1 MSRRVVTAAVVA
13 CAVFGLAACTSSGST
28 HVQSFSP
35 SPSDPPTTT
44 STGPAPSS
52 SPPSTSSSSPST
64 SSGSGVATPTVTP
77 PAQKAVNAYITFVNA
92 NDAAA
97 LDPAHANLAEVNK
110 YLSGSALK
118 VIDGSFQAM
127 KSAGQAYRGSPPN
140 PRVKVQSVLSSSFVI
155 LTSCPLENPT
165 NPSVEYF
172 TATGK
177 LVPVPTRSPPPPYRL
192 TLPMKLTN
200 GQWQLTDILQNAG
213 KTCTG

>member
-1 MSRRVVTAAVVA
+1 M
-13 CAVFGLAACTSSGST
+13 
-28 HVQSFSP
+28 
-35 SPSDPPTTT
+35 
-44 STGPAPSS
+44 
-52 SPPSTSSSSPST
+52 
-64 SSGSGVATPTVTP
+64 ATPTVTP
-77 PAQKAVNAYITFVNA
+77 PAQNAVNAYIAFVNA

-110 YLSGSALK
+110 YLSGTARK
-118 VIDGSFQAM
+118 IIDGSFQAM

-177 LVPVPTRSPPPPYRL
+177 LVPVRTRNPRPPYRL

-213 KTCTG
+213 KTCAG